1 MTNRFLLILG
11 DWLVLLLFVFIGQR
25 DHQITGPGALPSL
38 LLTTFAIALPWTLA
52 AAVLGAYRFDDG
64 LTIQRWLGRVLNAWL
79 VAAPLGLVLRAL
91 LRGQNT
97 IAVPFM
103 LVMLGLGGLFML
115 AWRAAVFYFVQR
127 RKRAM
132 A

>member
-52 AAVLGAYRFDDG
+52 AAVLGAYRFEDG

-91 LRGQNT
+91 LRGQSA

-103 LVMLGLGGLFML
+103 LVMLGLGGLFVL
-115 AWRAAVFYFVQR
+115 AWRAAVFYIERR